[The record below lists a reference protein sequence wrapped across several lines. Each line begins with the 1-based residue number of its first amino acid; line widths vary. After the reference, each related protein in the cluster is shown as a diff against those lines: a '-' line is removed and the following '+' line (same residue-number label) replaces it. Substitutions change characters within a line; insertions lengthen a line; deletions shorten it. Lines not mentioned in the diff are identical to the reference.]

1 MTKNGKY
8 FTEFFIFTKI
18 QRNAQI
24 GLSDFE
30 QKHKTKAKILS

>member
-1 MTKNGKY
+1 MIKFYKY
-8 FTEFFIFTKI
+8 FIKTFNFAKI
-18 QRNAQI
+18 QRKAQI